1 MAQVCEITGVRPQRG
16 HKVSHANNKS
26 PAKWHLN
33 LQYKKYA
40 IPALSR
46 KITVRVT
53 TRAIRTIDRF
63 GDLTT
68 TLLKLND
75 SVFSDRLKKI
85 KRQLL
90 AQSKPKKN

>member
-1 MAQVCEITGVRPQRG
+1 MAQVCEITGTRPQRG

-40 IPALSR
+40 LPSLSR
-46 KITVRVT
+46 RITLRVT
-53 TRAIRTIDRF
+53 TRAIRTIDRY

-68 TLLKLND
+68 ALLQLNET
-75 SVFSDRLKKI
+75 VFSDRLKKI
-85 KRQLL
+85 KRQIVALSR
-90 AQSKPKKN
+90 A